1 MTAQLI
7 DGKALSTQLRELA
20 TDQVS
25 QLKAQGCAPGLA
37 VILIGNNQA
46 SQVYV
51 RNKVK
56 ACEDM
61 GIYSLLEQHPADLPE
76 ATLLVRIKALNADAS
91 IHGILVQL
99 PLPDHIDEQ
108 KIIEAISPAKDV
120 DGFHPSNV
128 GKLALRQ
135 PGLRPCTPK
144 GIAPATIASRNLNT
158 HGSPGWSDTSLGQRI
173 TFACNESRIFIV
185 ASSALCGTKT

>member
-108 KIIEAISPAKDV
+108 K
-120 DGFHPSNV
+120 
-128 GKLALRQ
+128 
-135 PGLRPCTPK
+135 
-144 GIAPATIASRNLNT
+144 
-158 HGSPGWSDTSLGQRI
+158 
-173 TFACNESRIFIV
+173 
-185 ASSALCGTKT
+185 